1 MPAARHTGRLSQPWS
16 PSESRRGQRQDTA
29 LSTADSGCYPDTG
42 PLDVEHPGQRTLLW
56 ASVPSDQPHR
66 RFKAP
71 RTKPSGAKQR
81 ATTPITVVLIHLLI
95 QKAKLEHGV
104 RWFGNIWDLLKASK
118 SKHSLWI
125 SGWKTWTTVCEIL
138 SSLLCSS
145 CEGVKSA
152 SDSICLKVILVG
164 WRRGRE
170 TYFSLSRAK
179 ISKLINWHG
188 KINKLKI
195 LKSILH

>member
-1 MPAARHTGRLSQPWS
+1 MPATRHPGRLSQPWS
-16 PSESRRGQRQDTA
+16 PSESRWGQRQA
-29 LSTADSGCYPDTG
+29 LSTADSGCYPDPG

-81 ATTPITVVLIHLLI
+81 ATPITVVLIHLLI
-95 QKAKLEHGV
+95 QKAKPEHGV

-125 SGWKTWTTVCEIL
+125 QDERHGPQFAKFCPH
-138 SSLLCSS
+138 CSVLA
-145 CEGVKSA
+145 VKESNRPP
-152 SDSICLKVILVG
+152 IQFV
-164 WRRGRE
+164 
-170 TYFSLSRAK
+170 
-179 ISKLINWHG
+179 
-188 KINKLKI
+188 
-195 LKSILH
+195 